1 MYKISFFSYKGG
13 SGRSSTLI
21 NIIPFLVKELK
32 ADRNHPII
40 LLDMDIDSTGLT
52 YLLHQGDKVG
62 SGLSI
67 QRILVEGVPGGNNFQ
82 RRLEEH
88 PFFSNLLK
96 VGSEFRCED
105 STVLLLPAEAGVSV
119 GKDGTNKNMT
129 HRDSS
134 HIEKIIE
141 VCERYDCAAIVFD
154 SSAGDQ
160 DTANVSNSKADV
172 IVCCMRPT
180 IQFQEGTLDYFK
192 RMNRTIRN
200 RDVILLPNAVSRV
213 GVNVDGKMY
222 PITAK
227 NRIMDAFCDHFPE
240 TGNTIHFDAMIGSHF
255 GIPLVGRFL
264 WQESI
269 LANLD
274 SDALTAD
281 EKEAVEMYRQV
292 ASMIHKYGQKEEQL

>member
-32 ADRNHPII
+32 ADHTRPII

-52 YLLHQGDKVG
+52 YLLHQGDKVK
-62 SGLSI
+62 SALTI
-67 QRILVEGVPGGNNFQ
+67 QKIMIDGVPGGNNFQ

-88 PFFSNLLK
+88 QFFSNLIK
-96 VGSEFRCED
+96 VGAEFCCEEGA
-105 STVLLLPAEAGVSV
+105 VLLLPAEAGVSV

-129 HRDSS
+129 NRDSS
-134 HIEKIIE
+134 HIEKIID

-160 DTANVSNSKADV
+160 DTANVSNSKSDV

-192 RMNRTIRN
+192 RMSRIIRN

-213 GVNVDGKMY
+213 STNVDGKMY

-227 NRIMDAFCDHFPE
+227 NRIIDAFRDHFPE

-255 GIPLVGRFL
+255 GVPLVGRFL

-269 LANLD
+269 LANLECD
-274 SDALTAD
+274 GLTED
-281 EKEAVEMYRQV
+281 EKEAVEMYQQV
-292 ASMIHKYGQKEEQL
+292 AYMIHKYGQKEG

>member
-1 MYKISFFSYKGG
+1 MHKISFFSYKGG

-21 NIIPFLVKELK
+21 NIIPFLIKELK
-32 ADRNHPII
+32 ADCNHPII

-62 SGLSI
+62 AGLSI
-67 QRILVEGVPGGNNFQ
+67 QKIMVDGVPGGNNFQ
-82 RRLEEH
+82 RKLEEH
-88 PFFSNLLK
+88 QFFSNLLK
-96 VGSEFRCED
+96 VGSEFHCED
-105 STVLLLPAEAGVSV
+105 GAVLLLPAEAGVSV

-129 HRDSS
+129 NRDSG
-134 HIEKIIE
+134 HIEKIID

-160 DTANVSNSKADV
+160 DTANVSNGKADV

-192 RMNRTIRN
+192 RMSRIIRN
-200 RDVILLPNAVSRV
+200 RDVILLPNAVSRTNT
-213 GVNVDGKMY
+213 NVDGKVY

-227 NRIMDAFCDHFPE
+227 NRIIDAFDNNFPG
-240 TGNTIHFDAMIGSHF
+240 TGNTIHFDAMTGSHF
-255 GIPLVGRFL
+255 GIPLVRRFL

-274 SDALTAD
+274 ADALAED
-281 EKEAVEMYRQV
+281 EKEAIEMYQQV
-292 ASMIHKYGQKEEQL
+292 ASMIYKYGQNGG

>member
-32 ADRNHPII
+32 ADHSRPII

-52 YLLHQGDKVG
+52 YLLHQGGKVG
-62 SGLSI
+62 TGLSI
-67 QRILVEGVPGGNNFQ
+67 QRIMVDGVPGGNNFQ

-88 PFFSNLLK
+88 QFFSNLLK

-105 STVLLLPAEAGVSV
+105 GAVLLLPAEAGVSV

-129 HRDSS
+129 NRDSS
-134 HIEKIIE
+134 HIEKIID

-172 IVCCMRPT
+172 IVCCLRPT

-192 RMNRTIRN
+192 RMSRIIRN

-213 GVNVDGKMY
+213 NTNVDGKMY

-227 NRIMDAFCDHFPE
+227 NRIIDAFDNNFPE
-240 TGNTIHFDAMIGSHF
+240 TGNTIHFDAMTGSHF
-255 GIPLVGRFL
+255 GIPLVRRFL
-264 WQESI
+264 WQEAI

-274 SDALTAD
+274 QETLTED
-281 EKEAVEMYRQV
+281 EKEAAEMYQKV
-292 ASMIHKYGQKEEQL
+292 AGMIYKYGQKGE